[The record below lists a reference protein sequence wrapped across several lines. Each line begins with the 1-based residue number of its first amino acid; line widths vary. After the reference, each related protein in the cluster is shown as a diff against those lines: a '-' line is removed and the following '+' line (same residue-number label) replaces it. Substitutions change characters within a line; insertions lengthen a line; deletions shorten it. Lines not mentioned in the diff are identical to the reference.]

1 MKKVKLG
8 ILISGR
14 GSNMQALIEAC
25 QEQSFPAE
33 VACVITN
40 NSGAA
45 GLKIAEQ
52 AGISAF
58 IVKDKPLDTDKIHE
72 IFFQHEVGLICLA
85 GFMRIL
91 KADFLSKWHNKV
103 INIHP
108 SLLPSFKGL
117 NAQEQALKAGVKI
130 SGCTVHY
137 VIPEVDAGAIITQ
150 AAVPVLS
157 SDDIRSLSERILTE
171 EHKCYVEA
179 VKLIAE
185 SINLLTSNVSSNFNK
200 K

>member
-1 MKKVKLG
+1 MKKIKLV

-25 QEQSFPAE
+25 QDQNFSAE

-40 NSGAA
+40 NSEAA

-58 IVKDKPLDTDKIHE
+58 IVKDKPLDAGKIHE
-72 IFFQHEVGLICLA
+72 ILVQHKVDLICLA

-130 SGCTVHY
+130 TGCTVHY
-137 VIPEVDAGAIITQ
+137 VTPEVDAGAIIAQ
-150 AAVPVLS
+150 VVVPVLPD
-157 SDDIRSLSERILTE
+157 DDIQSLSERILAE

-179 VKLIAE
+179 VRSIAE
-185 SINLLTSNVSSNFNK
+185 DI
-200 K
+200 

>member
-1 MKKVKLG
+1 MKKIKLG

-14 GSNMQALIEAC
+14 GSNMQSLIKAC
-25 QEQSFPAE
+25 QDRSFPAE
-33 VACVITN
+33 VVCVITN
-40 NSGAA
+40 NGEAA
-45 GLKIAEQ
+45 GLKIAKQ

-58 IVKDKPLDTDKIHE
+58 VVESNPLDANKIHE
-72 IFFQHEVGLICLA
+72 ILVQHKVDLVCLA

-91 KADFLSKWHNKV
+91 KADFLSKWHDRV

-130 SGCTVHY
+130 TGCTVHY
-137 VIPEVDAGAIITQ
+137 VTPEVDAGAIIAQ
-150 AAVPVLS
+150 AAVPVLPN
-157 SDDIRSLSERILTE
+157 DNIQSLSERILAG

-179 VKLIAE
+179 VRLIAE
-185 SINLLTSNVSSNFNK
+185 GLTFSISANFNK

>member
-25 QEQSFPAE
+25 QNRNFPAE
-33 VACVITN
+33 VVCAITN
-40 NSGAA
+40 NSKAA

-52 AGISAF
+52 AGIPAF
-58 IVKDKPLDTDKIHE
+58 VVKDKPLDADKIHK
-72 IFFQHEVGLICLA
+72 ILVQHKVDLICLA

-130 SGCTVHY
+130 TGCTVHY
-137 VIPEVDAGAIITQ
+137 VTPEIDAGAIIAQ
-150 AAVPVLS
+150 VAVPVLPN
-157 SDDIRSLSERILTE
+157 DDIQSLSERILAE
-171 EHKCYVEA
+171 EHKCYIEA
-179 VKLIAE
+179 VRSIAK
-185 SINLLTSNVSSNFNK
+185 IYDCNNY
-200 K
+200 